1 MNKLECYIF
10 SIATSLVFKMYNEMN
25 TKVAQLIMSRTN
37 SDWENDFLLDSLET
51 SKLHC
56 TK

>member
-37 SDWENDFLLDSLET
+37 SDWENGFLLDSLET
-51 SKLHC
+51 SKL
-56 TK
+56 TLY